1 VKALDI
7 HALLRAA
14 APDDVPVVEAVVPMG
29 SDGIDVDATGLLV
42 SLTYLTLESYV
53 ARVSA
58 DASALAALSG
68 FALIRSELSAAG
80 ETLRLVLW
88 YGPQVA
94 IAPPAPVSAKKK

>member
-1 VKALDI
+1 MIHALDI

-14 APDDVPVVEAVVPMG
+14 APDDVPVVSVADDIV
-29 SDGIDVDATGLLV
+29 TLV
-42 SLTYLTLESYV
+42 YLTPESYS

-58 DASALAALSG
+58 DASTLATIDG
-68 FALIRSELSAAG
+68 HPLIRSELSAASQ
-80 ETLRLVLW
+80 TLRLVLW